1 MNIGE
6 VIKRKRLE
14 LGFTR
19 KELAENC
26 YVTDQMVYFW
36 EKGKAYPNLVS
47 LCFLA
52 DTFDCTID
60 ELAGRIKGA

>member
-36 EKGKAYPNLVS
+36 EKGKA
-47 LCFLA
+47 
-52 DTFDCTID
+52 
-60 ELAGRIKGA
+60 